1 MNGSLVLRR
10 ALPWA
15 AGTLVVA
22 IAAIAALGAA
32 LDRGLLRGPLI
43 RMIASRTARRI
54 EVGGVLETHVFSFH
68 PRLTAERVTIGNPP
82 WMPAG
87 STAEIGKLSLS
98 LGMPGFGHSFRIERL
113 EMDAAALHLARD
125 SSGHANWQWTD
136 PDKGNE
142 QAMPIIRS
150 LSIPGAHVELDDA
163 RRHLKFEGRVSA
175 YEVKGTAAPPLRI
188 EGAGQLN
195 GRSVIFKID
204 GDPLAAAS
212 HAKPYRFTYA
222 ESSSGSRLTGGGVLP
237 RPFDF
242 DELDA
247 TFDAAGAD
255 LRDLYFLT
263 GVALVNT
270 GSYHLSGGLTRRG
283 NNFVFGHLVL
293 NCGQSD
299 VRGTVSVDTSSGRPK
314 FDADLNSQTLR
325 MADIGLR
332 AAGRDSEAS
341 TETPMLLSNA
351 RLNPGTLRRGDGV
364 AHFHARR
371 VDVGRIPLQE
381 LSAQL
386 TVDHGVLVLA
396 ALSAEILAGKLGV
409 HGRLDA
415 TTDDPAADI
424 DLEISGLQVGKLF
437 HDAAP
442 GPPAPGPPME
452 GLLRVRVAVKGH
464 GSSLHQVAASA
475 DGAVT
480 AVLSQGSIRAS
491 LAELAGGRL
500 RGLGLL
506 LTKSAQETAVH
517 CGVAG
522 FAAHDGIL
530 ATQILAVDTD
540 PALIIGDGTIH
551 MDSEALDLTLRG
563 HSKGLR
569 LVQSSTSVLVRGTLS
584 RPSMEVQGG
593 KSIAQTAGATALNV
607 VLAPLAS
614 VLAFVHRGRPRDADC
629 GVLLDAASS
638 MQPMH

>member
-1 MNGSLVLRR
+1 MAVNGSWVLRR
-10 ALPWA
+10 ALPCA
-15 AGTLVVA
+15 AGTFVVA
-22 IAAIAALGAA
+22 IAVIAALGAG
-32 LDRGLLRGPLI
+32 LDSGLLRGPLI

-68 PRLTAERVTIGNPP
+68 PRLIAERVTIGNPP

-87 STAEIGKLSLS
+87 ATAEIGKLSLS
-98 LGMPGFGHSFRIERL
+98 IGMPGFGHSFRIEKL

-150 LSIPGAHVELDDA
+150 LSMPGAQVELDDA
-163 RRHLKFEGRVSA
+163 RRHLQFEGTVSA
-175 YEVKGTAAPPLRI
+175 HDVKGAAPPPLQI

-195 GRSVIFKID
+195 GRAVIFKID
-204 GDPLAAAS
+204 GDPLAAAD
-212 HAKPYRFTYA
+212 HARPYHFTYT
-222 ESSSGSRLTGGGVLP
+222 ESSSRSRLTGGGVLP

-247 TFDAAGAD
+247 TFEAAGAD

-263 GVALVNT
+263 GVTLVNT
-270 GSYHLSGGLTRRG
+270 GSYRLSGSLARRG
-283 NNFVFGHLVL
+283 SHSKFSHLVL
-293 NCGQSD
+293 NSGQSD
-299 VRGTVSVDTSSGRPK
+299 VHGTVSVDTSSGRPK
-314 FDADLNSQTLR
+314 FDADLNSRTLR
-325 MADIGLR
+325 LADIGAR
-332 AAGRDSEAS
+332 AAGRDPEAS
-341 TETPMLLSNA
+341 TQTPMLLSNA
-351 RLNPGTLRRGDGV
+351 RLNPGTMRLGDGV
-364 AHFHARR
+364 AHFHARQ

-386 TVDHGVLVLA
+386 TLDHGILVLA
-396 ALSAEILAGKLGV
+396 ALSAEVLAGTLGL

-437 HDAAP
+437 HDAA
-442 GPPAPGPPME
+442 AGPPMQ
-452 GLLRVRVAVKGH
+452 GLLRVRVAVKGR

-475 DGAVT
+475 DGAAT
-480 AVLSQGSIRAS
+480 AVLSQGSLRAS
-491 LAELAGGRL
+491 LAELAGSEL

-506 LTKSAQETAVH
+506 LNKSAQETAVH

-522 FAAHDGIL
+522 FSAHDGIL

-563 HSKGLR
+563 HSKGSR

-584 RPSMEVQGG
+584 RPSMDVQGG
-593 KSIAQTAGATALNV
+593 KSIAQAAGGATLR
-607 VLAPLAS
+607 VLLTPLAS
-614 VLAFVHRGRPRDADC
+614 VLNFVHPGRARDADC

-638 MQPMH
+638 MH

>member
-1 MNGSLVLRR
+1 LQC
-10 ALPWA
+10 A

-22 IAAIAALGAA
+22 VAVIAALGA
-32 LDRGLLRGPLI
+32 GLNSGLFRGPLI
-43 RMIASRTARRI
+43 RMMASRTARRI

-68 PRLTAERVTIGNPP
+68 PRLIAERVTIGNPP
-82 WMPAG
+82 WMPG
-87 STAEIGKLSLS
+87 GPTAEIGKLSLS
-98 LGMPGFGHSFRIERL
+98 IGMPGFGHSFRIEKL

-136 PDKGNE
+136 PDQGNGPG
-142 QAMPIIRS
+142 MPIIRS
-150 LSIPGAHVELDDA
+150 LSMPGAHVELDDA

-175 YEVKGTAAPPLRI
+175 YEVKGTAAALRI
-188 EGAGQLN
+188 EGSGQLN
-195 GRSVIFKID
+195 GRNVIFKVD
-204 GDPLAAAS
+204 GDPLAAAD
-212 HAKPYRFTYA
+212 HARPYGFTYT

-247 TFDAAGAD
+247 TFEAAGAD

-263 GVALVNT
+263 GVTLVNT
-270 GSYHLSGGLTRRG
+270 GSYHLSGSLTRRG
-283 NNFVFGHLVL
+283 NKFEFSHLVL
-293 NCGQSD
+293 NSGQSD

-314 FDADLNSQTLR
+314 FVADLNSQTLR
-325 MADIGLR
+325 LADIGAR

-341 TETPMLLSNA
+341 TQTPMLLSNA
-351 RLNPGTLRRGDGV
+351 RLNPSTMRLGDGV
-364 AHFHARR
+364 ARFHARQ

-386 TVDHGVLVLA
+386 TVDHGVLILA
-396 ALSAEILAGKLGV
+396 ALSAEVLMGKLGV

-424 DLEISGLQVGKLF
+424 DLDISGLQVGKLF
-437 HDAAP
+437 HDAA
-442 GPPAPGPPME
+442 AGPPME
-452 GLLRVRVAVKGH
+452 GLLRVRVAAKGH

-480 AVLSQGSIRAS
+480 AVLSQGSLRAS
-491 LAELAGGRL
+491 LADLAGSEL

-506 LTKSAQETAVH
+506 LSKSAQETAVH

-522 FAAHDGIL
+522 FSAHGGVL
-530 ATQILAVDTD
+530 ATQILVVDTD

-551 MDSEALDLTLRG
+551 MDSEALELTLRG

-569 LVQSSTSVLVRGTLS
+569 LLQSSTSVLVRGTLS
-584 RPSMEVQGG
+584 HPSMDIQGG
-593 KSIAQTAGATALNV
+593 KSIAQSAGAATLR
-607 VLAPLAS
+607 VLLTPLAS
-614 VLAFVHRGRPRDADC
+614 VLNFVHRDRARDPDC
-629 GVLLDAASS
+629 GALLDATSS
-638 MQPMH
+638 MH

>member
-1 MNGSLVLRR
+1 LQC
-10 ALPWA
+10 A

-22 IAAIAALGAA
+22 IAVIAALGAA
-32 LDRGLLRGPLI
+32 LDSGLFRGPLI
-43 RMIASRTARRI
+43 RMMASRTARRI

-68 PRLTAERVTIGNPP
+68 PRLIAERVTIGNPP

-98 LGMPGFGHSFRIERL
+98 IGMPGFGHSFRIEKL

-150 LSIPGAHVELDDA
+150 LSMPGAHVELADA

-175 YEVKGTAAPPLRI
+175 YDVKGTAAAAPLRI

-204 GDPLAAAS
+204 GDPLAAAG
-212 HAKPYRFTYA
+212 HARPYRFTYT

-247 TFDAAGAD
+247 TFEAAGAD

-263 GVALVNT
+263 GVTLVNT
-270 GSYHLSGGLTRRG
+270 GSYHLSGSLTRRG
-283 NNFVFGHLVL
+283 NKFEFSHLVL
-293 NCGQSD
+293 NSGQSD
-299 VRGTVSVDTSSGRPK
+299 VHGTVSVDTSSGRPK
-314 FDADLNSQTLR
+314 FVADLNSQTLR
-325 MADIGLR
+325 LADIGAR
-332 AAGRDSEAS
+332 AAGRDPEAS
-341 TETPMLLSNA
+341 TETPMLLSDA
-351 RLNPGTLRRGDGV
+351 RLNPGTMRLGDGV
-364 AHFHARR
+364 ARFHARQ

-386 TVDHGVLVLA
+386 TADHGVLVLA
-396 ALSAEILAGKLGV
+396 ALSAEVLTGTLGV

-424 DLEISGLQVGKLF
+424 DLEISGLQIGKLF
-437 HDAAP
+437 HDAA
-442 GPPAPGPPME
+442 AGPPME

-464 GSSLHQVAASA
+464 GSSLHQVATSA

-480 AVLSQGSIRAS
+480 AVLSHGSIRAS
-491 LAELAGGRL
+491 LAELAGSEL

-522 FAAHDGIL
+522 FSARDGIL
-530 ATQILAVDTD
+530 ATQILVVDTD
-540 PALIIGDGTIH
+540 PALIIGDGAIH
-551 MDSEALDLTLRG
+551 MDTEALDLRLRG
-563 HSKGLR
+563 QPKGVR
-569 LVQSSTSVLVRGTLS
+569 LVQLSTPVLVRGTLS
-584 RPSMEVQGG
+584 RPSIDIQGG
-593 KSIAQTAGATALNV
+593 KSIAQSAGATALGV
-607 VLAPLAS
+607 LLAPLTS

-638 MQPMH
+638 MH